1 MSTCCKFMDCCKP
14 VQSNGW
20 LYPTLLLCAYGFFTM
35 MRPSEPFLTPYLVG
49 PDKNLTID
57 QVTNEILPVWTYSYL
72 VILVPIFLVTDYLR
86 YKPVLMLQG
95 ISFIATWLMLLFAH
109 GVLAMQFL
117 EFTYGFVSATEIAY
131 YSYIYSIVDLKHYQ
145 KVTSYCRSITL
156 VAYTF
161 GSVLGQ
167 VLVSV
172 GDVSYFILNVISLVS
187 VSLGF
192 LVSIPLPMP
201 KRSMFFHRKETEG
214 VRVAPSTENV
224 KPAPGD
230 AFPQGD
236 LDIVAASQGPAD
248 VQKGAPSP
256 EKAAERKGIIQSL
269 FQLYSDFK
277 ESYSSPEIIYW
288 SAWWALATC
297 GYLQVTNYIQ
307 VLWDHIEPSRNDSTY
322 NGGVEAVSTFMSAV
336 TSFAVGFVK
345 VDWLVWG
352 EFALGIFSV
361 IDASALYVM
370 GCADN
375 IWVCYAGYVAF
386 KASYFL
392 LVTIATYQIAAN
404 LSVERYALLF
414 GVNTFIAL
422 VLQTI
427 LTIVVVDARGLSL
440 DIITQFLVYGTYF
453 AVIAGLFLIRGT
465 YTLTQS
471 WRKRNRQDGSE
482 VTNGNTVPSENEIY
496 HSEQF

>member
-322 NGGVEAVSTFMSAV
+322 NGGVEAVSTFMR
-336 TSFAVGFVK
+336 SFQIYEKCSMISRIWPQTFIVRGQRCCYVLRRGLCEGGLARLGRIRTRHLFS
-345 VDWLVWG
+345 DRCQCFICHGLCRQHLGLLRWLCRVQ
-352 EFALGIFSV
+352 S
-361 IDASALYVM
+361 
-370 GCADN
+370 
-375 IWVCYAGYVAF
+375 
-386 KASYFL
+386 FL
-392 LVTIATYQIAAN
+392 L
-404 LSVERYALLF
+404 
-414 GVNTFIAL
+414 L
-422 VLQTI
+422 V
-427 LTIVVVDARGLSL
+427 S
-440 DIITQFLVYGTYF
+440 
-453 AVIAGLFLIRGT
+453 
-465 YTLTQS
+465 
-471 WRKRNRQDGSE
+471 
-482 VTNGNTVPSENEIY
+482 Y
-496 HSEQF
+496 HSY